1 MTASFDFE
9 GSLVPAIPGESIAA
23 ALTRA
28 GIRGL
33 RVTRSGAERGV
44 FCGMGVCQDCLVE
57 VDGLPNRRACMT
69 KVDGAV
75 AVRRQVAVPRLPPA
89 APPATAGPTLTPDVL
104 VVGAGAAG
112 LHAALAARGR
122 GARVLLVDERPTDGG
137 QYYKQSAHPGPPRD
151 AQAAQGAQLLA
162 EVAASGV
169 VWWRG
174 AEVWGAFGGAFAGPC
189 FMVRQDGFSHRVAPR
204 RVVLA
209 TGAYERPWPVP
220 GWTLP
225 GVMTTGAAQTLLRS
239 YGVVVGQRVLIAGN
253 GPLNLQVACEL
264 MAAGAEVVAVAE
276 AAPAPGLR
284 HLPSLV
290 AMALNGPRLT
300 QRGRAMLRELG
311 ARVLFGQVLRG
322 VGRGLLAEVGPVA
335 GGASQ
340 RIAVDVVCLGYGFVP
355 ADELARA
362 LGCVPALRDRDG
374 RSSLPQVFIA
384 GDGAGLG
391 GAPAAVAGGMLA
403 GWAAAAD
410 LGFGSDALQVASAR
424 RALRRH
430 RRFQRALWAVFASG
444 AEAPVT
450 PRTLICR
457 CEELSAADLTP
468 LIGPEVSDLNAL
480 KRITRLGMGRCQ
492 GRYCAVHLSAEGSL
506 TPRPPV
512 RPVRIGDI
520 V

>member
-1 MTASFDFE
+1 MMLDFE
-9 GSLVPAIPGESIAA
+9 GQAVPAIPGESVAA

-28 GIRGL
+28 GIRAL

-57 VDGLPNRRACMT
+57 VDGIPNRRACMT
-69 KVDGAV
+69 KVDGV
-75 AVRRQVAVPRLPPA
+75 ALVRRQVALPRLPPA
-89 APPATAGPTLTPDVL
+89 SPAVAQGQTLTPDVL

-112 LHAALAARGR
+112 LHAALAARRR
-122 GARVLLVDERPTDGG
+122 GAQVLLVDERLTDGG
-137 QYYKQSAHPGPPRD
+137 QYYKQSAHPGPARD
-151 AQAAQGAQLLA
+151 AQAAEGARLVA

-174 AEVWGAFGGAFAGPC
+174 AEVWGAFAGAIGGPC
-189 FMVRQDGFSHRVAPR
+189 FMVRHGGASHRIDPA

-239 YGVVVGQRVLIAGN
+239 YGVVAGQRVVIAGN

-264 MAAGAEVVAVAE
+264 AAAGAEVVAVAE
-276 AAPAPGLR
+276 AARAPGLR
-284 HLPSLV
+284 SLPSLIG
-290 AMALNGPRLT
+290 MALHGPRLAR
-300 QRGRAMLRELG
+300 RGRGMLRDLG
-311 ARVLFGQVLRG
+311 SRVLFGQSLCG
-322 VGRGLLAEVGPVA
+322 VEPGLVAEIGPA
-335 GGASQ
+335 DGGASR
-340 RIAVDVVCLGYGFVP
+340 RIAADVVCVGYGFVP

-362 LGCVPALRDRDG
+362 LGCDPAVRDADG
-374 RSSLPQVFIA
+374 RSSEPAVFIA
-384 GDGAGLG
+384 GDGAALG

-430 RRFQRALWAVFASG
+430 RRFQRALWTVFASG
-444 AEAPVT
+444 AQAPVT
-450 PRTLICR
+450 PDTVICR
-457 CEELSAADLTP
+457 CEELCAGDLMP
-468 LIGPEVSDLNAL
+468 LLGSEASDLNAL

-492 GRYCAVHLSAEGSL
+492 GRYCAAHLGTGGGL